1 MRFAAILLPLC
12 LALPAG
18 AADAPPLEDVVKVFD
33 ASDGKRI
40 GLAALLDAVKDQEV
54 VFVGETHLDETTH
67 RLELAILE
75 GLLERRG
82 GKVVLAME
90 MFERDVQPALDDYLA
105 GKIPEREFRTK
116 ARAWNNYETGYRDL
130 VELAKARKIPVIA
143 SNAPAMLRR
152 KVGFGGQKVLDS
164 LPEQQRAWLPKKLY
178 PNSEFYWDRFSRV
191 VRGHMDMIVGNTPER
206 RLTSGQSLWDN
217 TMGESCVLALEKYP
231 DHLVLHINGGF
242 HSQYREGAASQ
253 VLARRPE
260 TKMTVLDIVPVNDLP
275 GVREWSHAKRADF
288 LLAADARAAGPS
300 EGFHKV
306 TINPEL
312 RYRLYVPPMAT
323 DEMRAPL
330 LIWLCDDGLRAR
342 DGIRRWRLAFGESV
356 AIAAVEPPY
365 PQLEADLSLGGRWF
379 WDETFMEDLGTL
391 ESGLARLWGYLLR
404 NFPVDADRVVLAG
417 EGSGATIVAAAA
429 LYSRGIHAS
438 MLAVDPRRYDKLHTM
453 ALPGPFDEDEKTVRK
468 LELILHPDDTEW
480 WDREAAEHKRAL
492 LDTTTLA
499 THRGWWDTYLRTE
512 TVLRERLGLD
522 ALPAEGSGDAYVLD
536 VPVDTIRARTW
547 TLQIARRILGDG
559 GFARV
564 SGPDSEGG
572 GGEALLS
579 LDIHP
584 VMLADGKA
592 IPRASG
598 PFGGTTILFV
608 PKEAGER
615 EAWQK
620 LEDDKVLRSRFHH
633 LRVVFEGDES
643 DNLIA
648 ALEEVKA
655 KGRRSVLVVPALFC
669 ADGDRMRALRN
680 LARDYLDDIA
690 IEWLPGFG
698 GSSKLF
704 TPSDAGGGEK

>member
-1 MRFAAILLPLC
+1 MRFASLLTLVYFS
-12 LALPAG
+12 LPAI

-33 ASDGKRI
+33 ASDGKQV
-40 GLAALLDAVKDQEV
+40 GLAAMLDTVQDQEV

-67 RLELAILE
+67 RLELAILA
-75 GLLERRG
+75 GLLERRE

-90 MFERDVQPALDDYLA
+90 MFERDVQPVLDDYLA
-105 GKIPEREFRTK
+105 GKIPEREFRKK
-116 ARAWNNYETGYRDL
+116 ARAWQNYETGYRDL
-130 VELAKARKIPVIA
+130 VELAKARKVPVIA

-217 TMGESCVLALEKYP
+217 TMGESCVLALEEYP

-260 TKMTVLDIVPVNDLP
+260 TKLTVLDIVPVTDLP
-275 GVREWSHAKRADF
+275 GVREWSHPKRADF

-312 RYRLYVPPMAT
+312 RYRLYVPPMAN

-404 NFPVDADRVVLAG
+404 NLPVDAERVVLAG

-429 LYSRGIHAS
+429 LYSRGIDAS
-438 MLAVDPRRYDKLHTM
+438 MLAVTPRRYDKLHTM
-453 ALPGPFDEDEKTVRK
+453 ALPGPFGEDEQATRK

-480 WDREAAEHKRAL
+480 WTKEAAEHKRAL
-492 LDTTTLA
+492 LDTTTIA
-499 THRGWWDTYLRTE
+499 THRGWWDTFLKAE
-512 TVLRERLGLD
+512 SVLRERFGLD
-522 ALPAEGSGDAYVLD
+522 PLPEGDGSALVMD
-536 VPVDTIRARTW
+536 VPGDSIRARVW
-547 TLQIARRILGDG
+547 TLHVARRTLGNG
-559 GFARV
+559 TGVRV
-564 SGPDSEGG
+564 SGPDAEGG
-572 GGEALLS
+572 SGEAFVSFEL
-579 LDIHP
+579 HP
-584 VMLADGKA
+584 SALADGKA

-608 PKEAGER
+608 PKGAGDR

-633 LRVVFEGDES
+633 LRVVFEGDET

-680 LARDYLDDIA
+680 LARAYEDDMA

-698 GSSKLF
+698 GSSGLF
-704 TPSDAGGGEK
+704 APSDDGGGEK